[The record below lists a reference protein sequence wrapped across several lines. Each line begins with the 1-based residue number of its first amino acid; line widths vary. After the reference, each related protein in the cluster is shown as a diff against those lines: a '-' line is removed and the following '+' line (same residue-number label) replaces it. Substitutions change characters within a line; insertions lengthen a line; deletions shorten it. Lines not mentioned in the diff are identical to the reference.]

1 MKKCEE
7 FAPLLSAFVDGE
19 LTEEERAEVL
29 AHVSECEK
37 CRRLLGEL
45 TALHAALGELES
57 AAVRAHLS
65 ECEDCRARLD
75 EYVQLTGEMLALGEE
90 DVPAGF
96 TEGVMAAVRAE
107 KAAKKP
113 QAKKRSA
120 WRRWMPMA
128 ACAAIVALAA
138 AVTIPRTAMKQEAN
152 DAAPAAPAAQED
164 QAMFSMAAPPSD
176 PLPDT
181 DAEVE
186 YPEQRCETV
195 QSSPYYDRQLGGAA
209 ADGFKTANA
218 PADLENGSPE
228 AEYYCET
235 APIGESGEEGSLLTA
250 WYGPVV
256 LELYGAGATD
266 YVLSSGGV
274 KDGDAGFYYAPIA
287 ALRDLPE
294 GLGMRQAQA
303 ETLAL
308 APADAEWVLVY
319 PNDFSEV
326 PQP

>member
-1 MKKCEE
+1 MKECEE

-45 TALHAALGELES
+45 TALHAALGELE
-57 AAVRAHLS
+57 
-65 ECEDCRARLD
+65 D
-75 EYVQLTGEMLALGEE
+75 E

-96 TEGVMAAVRAE
+96 TEGVMAAMRAE

-113 QAKKRSA
+113 QTKKRSA

-152 DAAPAAPAAQED
+152 DTAPAAPAAQED
-164 QAMFSMAAPPSD
+164 QVMFSMAAPPSD

-235 APIGESGEEGSLLTA
+235 APSARAARRAACSPRGTVPWCLSCTA
-250 WYGPVV
+250 R
-256 LELYGAGATD
+256 ARRT
-266 YVLSSGGV
+266 
-274 KDGDAGFYYAPIA
+274 
-287 ALRDLPE
+287 
-294 GLGMRQAQA
+294 M
-303 ETLAL
+303 
-308 APADAEWVLVY
+308 
-319 PNDFSEV
+319 
-326 PQP
+326 

>member
-7 FAPLLSAFVDGE
+7 FAPLLSAYFDGE
-19 LTEEERAEVL
+19 LTEEEN
-29 AHVSECEK
+29 
-37 CRRLLGEL
+37 
-45 TALHAALGELES
+45 
-57 AAVRAHLS
+57 AAVRAHLG

-75 EYVQLTGEMLALGEE
+75 EYAQLSGAMLALGEE
-90 DVPAGF
+90 DVPEGF
-96 TEGVMAAVRAE
+96 TARVMDAVRAE
-107 KAAKKP
+107 KAAMPRMKKP
-113 QAKKRSA
+113 SA

-138 AVTIPRTAMKQEAN
+138 AVPIPRTAMKQEAN

-266 YVLSSGGV
+266 YVTENGGV
-274 KDGDAGFYYAPIA
+274 KADDAGAYYVPIG
-287 ALRDLPE
+287 ALRALPE
-294 GLGMRQAQA
+294 GLSMTDAQA
-303 ETLAL
+303 EALTL
-308 APADAEWVLVY
+308 APAGAEWVLVY
-319 PNDFSEV
+319 PNDDSEV

>member
-1 MKKCEE
+1 MKECEE

-45 TALHAALGELES
+45 TALHAALGELE
-57 AAVRAHLS
+57 
-65 ECEDCRARLD
+65 D
-75 EYVQLTGEMLALGEE
+75 E

-113 QAKKRSA
+113 QTKKRSA

-128 ACAAIVALAA
+128 ACAAIDALAA

-164 QAMFSMAAPPSD
+164 QAMFSMAAPSSD

-235 APIGESGEEGSLLTA
+235 APIGESGEEGSLLKGVEMTLRGFEEA
-250 WYGPVV
+250 LNKMG
-256 LELYGAGATD
+256 LERVEAEPGTVFDPEKHNAVMMTEAD
-266 YVLSSGGV
+266 EEH
-274 KDGDAGFYYAPIA
+274 
-287 ALRDLPE
+287 PE
-294 GLGMRQAQA
+294 GTIVECFQTGFAVKGKVVRYAMVRVA
-303 ETLAL
+303 
-308 APADAEWVLVY
+308 
-319 PNDFSEV
+319 N
-326 PQP
+326 

>member
-7 FAPLLSAFVDGE
+7 FAPLLSAYFDGE
-19 LTEEERAEVL
+19 LTEEEN
-29 AHVSECEK
+29 
-37 CRRLLGEL
+37 
-45 TALHAALGELES
+45 AAI
-57 AAVRAHLS
+57 RAHLG

-75 EYVQLTGEMLALGEE
+75 EYAQLSGAMLALGDE
-90 DVPAGF
+90 DVPEGF
-96 TEGVMAAVRAE
+96 TARVMDAVRAE
-107 KAAKKP
+107 KAAMPRMKKP
-113 QAKKRSA
+113 SA

-164 QAMFSMAAPPSD
+164 RAMFSMAAPHGD

-195 QSSPYYDRQLGGAA
+195 QSSPYYDHQLGGAA
-209 ADGFKTANA
+209 ADRAKIAGASDGT
-218 PADLENGSPE
+218 ENGSPE
-228 AEYYCET
+228 QEYYCET
-235 APIGESGEEGSLLTA
+235 VPIGEDGSEGKLLA
-250 WYGPVV
+250 ADYGLPMF
-256 LELYGAGATD
+256 ELYGAGATD

>member
-7 FAPLLSAFVDGE
+7 FAPLLSAYFDGE
-19 LTEEERAEVL
+19 LTEEEN
-29 AHVSECEK
+29 
-37 CRRLLGEL
+37 
-45 TALHAALGELES
+45 
-57 AAVRAHLS
+57 AAVRAHLG

-75 EYVQLTGEMLALGEE
+75 EYAQLSGAMLALGEE
-90 DVPAGF
+90 DVPEGF
-96 TEGVMAAVRAE
+96 TARVMDAVRAE
-107 KAAKKP
+107 KAAMPRMKKP
-113 QAKKRSA
+113 SA

-138 AVTIPRTAMKQEAN
+138 AVTIPRTEMKQETTS
-152 DAAPAAPAAQED
+152 AAPAAPAAQED

-209 ADGFKTANA
+209 ADRAKI
-218 PADLENGSPE
+218 ADASDGTENGSPE
-228 AEYYCET
+228 REYYCET
-235 APIGESGEEGSLLTA
+235 VPIGEDGSEGKLLA
-250 WYGPVV
+250 ADYGLPMF
-256 LELYGAGATD
+256 ELYGAGATD

-319 PNDFSEV
+319 PNDDSEV

>member
-7 FAPLLSAFVDGE
+7 FAPLLSAYFDGE
-19 LTEEERAEVL
+19 LTEEEN
-29 AHVSECEK
+29 
-37 CRRLLGEL
+37 
-45 TALHAALGELES
+45 
-57 AAVRAHLS
+57 AAVRAHLG

-75 EYVQLTGEMLALGEE
+75 EYAQLSGAMLALGEE
-90 DVPAGF
+90 DVPEGF
-96 TEGVMAAVRAE
+96 TARVMDAVRAE
-107 KAAKKP
+107 KAAMPRMKKP
-113 QAKKRSA
+113 SA

-209 ADGFKTANA
+209 ADRAKIAGASDDT
-218 PADLENGSPE
+218 ENGSPE
-228 AEYYCET
+228 QEYYCET
-235 APIGESGEEGSLLTA
+235 VPIGENGSEGKLLA
-250 WYGPVV
+250 ADYGLPMF
-256 LELYGAGATD
+256 ELYGAGATD

-274 KDGDAGFYYAPIA
+274 KDGDASFYYAPIA

-326 PQP
+326 LQP

>member
-45 TALHAALGELES
+45 TALHAALGELE
-57 AAVRAHLS
+57 
-65 ECEDCRARLD
+65 D
-75 EYVQLTGEMLALGEE
+75 E

-96 TEGVMAAVRAE
+96 TEDVMAAVRAE
-107 KAAKKP
+107 KAAMPRMKKP
-113 QAKKRSA
+113 SA

-195 QSSPYYDRQLGGAA
+195 QSSPYYDYQLGGAA
-209 ADGFKTANA
+209 ADRAKIAGASDGT
-218 PADLENGSPE
+218 ENGSPE
-228 AEYYCET
+228 QEYYCET
-235 APIGESGEEGSLLTA
+235 APIGESGREGKFLA
-250 WYGPVV
+250 ADYGLPMF
-256 LELYGAGATD
+256 ELYGAGATD

-274 KDGDAGFYYAPIA
+274 KADDAGAYYVPIG
-287 ALRDLPE
+287 ALRALPE

-319 PNDFSEV
+319 PNDDSEV

>member
-45 TALHAALGELES
+45 TALHAALGELE
-57 AAVRAHLS
+57 
-65 ECEDCRARLD
+65 D
-75 EYVQLTGEMLALGEE
+75 E

-96 TEGVMAAVRAE
+96 TEG
-107 KAAKKP
+107 
-113 QAKKRSA
+113 
-120 WRRWMPMA
+120 
-128 ACAAIVALAA
+128 ALAA

-250 WYGPVV
+250 YYGLPMF
-256 LELYGAGATD
+256 ELYGAGATD

-274 KDGDAGFYYAPIA
+274 KDGDADFYYAPIA

-319 PNDFSEV
+319 PNDDSEV

>member
-45 TALHAALGELES
+45 TALHAALGELE
-57 AAVRAHLS
+57 
-65 ECEDCRARLD
+65 D
-75 EYVQLTGEMLALGEE
+75 E

-96 TEGVMAAVRAE
+96 TGGVMAAVRAE
-107 KAAKKP
+107 KAAAKP
-113 QAKKRSA
+113 QVKKRST

-138 AVTIPRTAMKQEAN
+138 AVTIPRTEMKQETAS
-152 DAAPAAPAAQED
+152 AAPDTPAAQED

-235 APIGESGEEGSLLTA
+235 APIGESGREGKLLA
-250 WYGPVV
+250 ADYGLPMF
-256 LELYGAGATD
+256 ELYGGRDGLCDGKRRREGRRRGLLLCPYCRAARPAGGPRHEAGAGGNARTCPRGRG
-266 YVLSSGGV
+266 VGARLS
-274 KDGDAGFYYAPIA
+274 
-287 ALRDLPE
+287 
-294 GLGMRQAQA
+294 Q
-303 ETLAL
+303 
-308 APADAEWVLVY
+308 
-319 PNDFSEV
+319 
-326 PQP
+326 

>member
-7 FAPLLSAFVDGE
+7 FAPLLSAYFDGE
-19 LTEEERAEVL
+19 LTEAENAV
-29 AHVSECEK
+29 
-37 CRRLLGEL
+37 
-45 TALHAALGELES
+45 
-57 AAVRAHLS
+57 VRAHLG

-75 EYVQLTGEMLALGEE
+75 EYAQLSGAMLALGEE
-90 DVPAGF
+90 DVPEGF
-96 TEGVMAAVRAE
+96 TARVMDAVRAE

-113 QAKKRSA
+113 QTKKRSA

-164 QAMFSMAAPPSD
+164 QAMFSMAAPSSD

-209 ADGFKTANA
+209 ADGAKS
-218 PADLENGSPE
+218 ADGAADVENGSSE
-228 AEYYCET
+228 QEYYCET
-235 APIGESGEEGSLLTA
+235 VPIGESGREGKLLA
-250 WYGPVV
+250 ADYGSPIF
-256 LELYGAGATD
+256 ELYGAGATD

>member
-37 CRRLLGEL
+37 CRGLLGEL
-45 TALHAALGELES
+45 TALHAALGELK
-57 AAVRAHLS
+57 
-65 ECEDCRARLD
+65 D
-75 EYVQLTGEMLALGEE
+75 E

-113 QAKKRSA
+113 QTKKRSA

-218 PADLENGSPE
+218 PADLENGSQE
-228 AEYYCET
+228 AEYSCET
-235 APIGESGEEGSLLTA
+235 VAIGESGEEGSLLTA

-294 GLGMRQAQA
+294 GLGMRQAQV

-319 PNDFSEV
+319 PNDDSEV

>member
-7 FAPLLSAFVDGE
+7 FAPLLSAYFDGE
-19 LTEEERAEVL
+19 LTEEEN
-29 AHVSECEK
+29 
-37 CRRLLGEL
+37 
-45 TALHAALGELES
+45 
-57 AAVRAHLS
+57 AAVRAHLG

-75 EYVQLTGEMLALGEE
+75 EYAQLSGAMLALGEE
-90 DVPAGF
+90 DVPEGF
-96 TEGVMAAVRAE
+96 TARVMDAVRAE
-107 KAAKKP
+107 KAAAKP
-113 QAKKRSA
+113 QVKKRST

-209 ADGFKTANA
+209 ADRAKIAGASDGT
-218 PADLENGSPE
+218 ENGSPE
-228 AEYYCET
+228 QEYYCET
-235 APIGESGEEGSLLTA
+235 VPIGENGSEGKLLA
-250 WYGPVV
+250 ADYGLPMF
-256 LELYGAGATD
+256 ELYGAGATD

>member
-7 FAPLLSAFVDGE
+7 FAPLLSAYFDGE
-19 LTEEERAEVL
+19 LTEEEN
-29 AHVSECEK
+29 
-37 CRRLLGEL
+37 
-45 TALHAALGELES
+45 
-57 AAVRAHLS
+57 AAVRAHLG

-75 EYVQLTGEMLALGEE
+75 EYAQLSGAMLALGEE
-90 DVPAGF
+90 DVPEGF
-96 TEGVMAAVRAE
+96 TARVMDAVRAE
-107 KAAKKP
+107 KAAMPRMKKP
-113 QAKKRSA
+113 SA

-209 ADGFKTANA
+209 ADRAKIAGASDGT
-218 PADLENGSPE
+218 ENGSPE
-228 AEYYCET
+228 AEYSCET
-235 APIGESGEEGSLLTA
+235 VAIGESGEEGSLLTA

-266 YVLSSGGV
+266 YVTENGGV
-274 KDGDAGFYYAPIA
+274 KADDAGAYYVPIG
-287 ALRDLPE
+287 ALRALPE
-294 GLGMRQAQA
+294 GLSMTDAQA

-319 PNDFSEV
+319 PNDDSEV

>member
-45 TALHAALGELES
+45 TALHAALGELE
-57 AAVRAHLS
+57 
-65 ECEDCRARLD
+65 D
-75 EYVQLTGEMLALGEE
+75 E

-107 KAAKKP
+107 KAAMPRMKKP
-113 QAKKRSA
+113 SA

-195 QSSPYYDRQLGGAA
+195 QSSPYYDHQLGGAA
-209 ADGFKTANA
+209 ADRAKIAGASDGT
-218 PADLENGSPE
+218 ENGSPE
-228 AEYYCET
+228 QEYYCET
-235 APIGESGEEGSLLTA
+235 VPIGENGSEGKLLA
-250 WYGPVV
+250 ADYGLPMF
-256 LELYGAGATD
+256 ELYGAGATD

>member
-7 FAPLLSAFVDGE
+7 FAPLLSAYFDGE
-19 LTEEERAEVL
+19 LTEEEN
-29 AHVSECEK
+29 
-37 CRRLLGEL
+37 
-45 TALHAALGELES
+45 
-57 AAVRAHLS
+57 AAVRAHLG

-75 EYVQLTGEMLALGEE
+75 EYAQLSGAMLALGEE
-90 DVPAGF
+90 DVPEGF
-96 TEGVMAAVRAE
+96 TARVMDAVRAE
-107 KAAKKP
+107 KAAMPRMKKP
-113 QAKKRSA
+113 SA

-266 YVLSSGGV
+266 YVTENGGV
-274 KDGDAGFYYAPIA
+274 KADDAGAYYVPIG
-287 ALRDLPE
+287 ALRALPE
-294 GLGMRQAQA
+294 ELSMTDAQA

-319 PNDFSEV
+319 PNDDSEV

>member
-7 FAPLLSAFVDGE
+7 FAPLLSPYFDGE
-19 LTEEERAEVL
+19 LTEE
-29 AHVSECEK
+29 
-37 CRRLLGEL
+37 
-45 TALHAALGELES
+45 ES

-75 EYVQLTGEMLALGEE
+75 EYAQLTGEMLALGEE
-90 DVPAGF
+90 DVPEGF
-96 TEGVMAAVRAE
+96 TARVMAAVRAE

-113 QAKKRSA
+113 QTKKRSA

-164 QAMFSMAAPPSD
+164 QAMFSMAAPPS
-176 PLPDT
+176 
-181 DAEVE
+181 AEVE

-209 ADGFKTANA
+209 ADGFKTSNA

-235 APIGESGEEGSLLTA
+235 APIGESGREGKFL
-250 WYGPVV
+250 V
-256 LELYGAGATD
+256 
-266 YVLSSGGV
+266 
-274 KDGDAGFYYAPIA
+274 YYAPIA

-319 PNDFSEV
+319 PNDDSEV

>member
-7 FAPLLSAFVDGE
+7 FAPLLSAYFDGE
-19 LTEEERAEVL
+19 LTEEEN
-29 AHVSECEK
+29 
-37 CRRLLGEL
+37 
-45 TALHAALGELES
+45 
-57 AAVRAHLS
+57 AAVRAHLG

-75 EYVQLTGEMLALGEE
+75 EYAQLSGAMLALGEE
-90 DVPAGF
+90 DVPEGF
-96 TEGVMAAVRAE
+96 TARVMDAVRAE
-107 KAAKKP
+107 KAAMP
-113 QAKKRSA
+113 RMKKRSA

-209 ADGFKTANA
+209 ADRAKIAGASDGT
-218 PADLENGSPE
+218 ENGSPE
-228 AEYYCET
+228 QEYYCET
-235 APIGESGEEGSLLTA
+235 VPIGEDGSEGKLLA
-250 WYGPVV
+250 ADYGLPMF
-256 LELYGAGATD
+256 ELYGAGATD

>member
-7 FAPLLSAFVDGE
+7 FAPLLSAYFDGE
-19 LTEEERAEVL
+19 LTEEEN
-29 AHVSECEK
+29 
-37 CRRLLGEL
+37 
-45 TALHAALGELES
+45 
-57 AAVRAHLS
+57 AAVRAHLG

-75 EYVQLTGEMLALGEE
+75 EYAQLSGAMLALGDE
-90 DVPAGF
+90 DVPEGF
-96 TEGVMAAVRAE
+96 TARVMDAVRAE
-107 KAAKKP
+107 KAAMPRMKKP
-113 QAKKRSA
+113 SA

-138 AVTIPRTAMKQEAN
+138 AVTIPRTEMKQETTS
-152 DAAPAAPAAQED
+152 AAPDTPAAQED

-195 QSSPYYDRQLGGAA
+195 QSSPYYDHQLGGAA
-209 ADGFKTANA
+209 ADRAKIAGASDGT
-218 PADLENGSPE
+218 ENGSPE
-228 AEYYCET
+228 QEYYCET
-235 APIGESGEEGSLLTA
+235 VPIGESGEEGSLLTA
-250 WYGPVV
+250 WYDPVV

-294 GLGMRQAQA
+294 GLGMRQAQV

>member
-7 FAPLLSAFVDGE
+7 FAPLLSAYFDGE
-19 LTEEERAEVL
+19 LTEEEN
-29 AHVSECEK
+29 
-37 CRRLLGEL
+37 
-45 TALHAALGELES
+45 AAI
-57 AAVRAHLS
+57 RAHLG

-75 EYVQLTGEMLALGEE
+75 EYAQLSGAMLALGDE
-90 DVPAGF
+90 DVPEGF
-96 TEGVMAAVRAE
+96 TARVMDAVRAE
-107 KAAKKP
+107 KAAMPRMKKP
-113 QAKKRSA
+113 SA

-138 AVTIPRTAMKQEAN
+138 AVTIPRTEMKQETTS
-152 DAAPAAPAAQED
+152 AAPDTPAAQED

-209 ADGFKTANA
+209 ADRAKIAGASDGT
-218 PADLENGSPE
+218 ENGSPE
-228 AEYYCET
+228 QEYYCET
-235 APIGESGEEGSLLTA
+235 VPIGEDGSEGKLLA
-250 WYGPVV
+250 ADYGLPMF
-256 LELYGAGATD
+256 ELYGAGATD

-303 ETLAL
+303 EALAL

-319 PNDFSEV
+319 PNDDSEV

>member
-7 FAPLLSAFVDGE
+7 FAPLLSAFVDRE

-45 TALHAALGELES
+45 TALHAALGELE
-57 AAVRAHLS
+57 
-65 ECEDCRARLD
+65 D
-75 EYVQLTGEMLALGEE
+75 E

-96 TEGVMAAVRAE
+96 KEGVMAAVRAE

-113 QAKKRSA
+113 QTKKRSA

-128 ACAAIVALAA
+128 ACAAIVVLAA
-138 AVTIPRTAMKQEAN
+138 AVTIPRTETKQETTS
-152 DAAPAAPAAQED
+152 AAPDTPAAQED

-176 PLPDT
+176 PLPNT

-228 AEYYCET
+228 TEYYCET
-235 APIGESGEEGSLLTA
+235 APIGESGREGKFLA
-250 WYGPVV
+250 ADYGLPMF
-256 LELYGAGATD
+256 ELYGAGATD

-319 PNDFSEV
+319 PNDDSEV

>member
-7 FAPLLSAFVDGE
+7 FAPLLSAYFDGE
-19 LTEEERAEVL
+19 LTEEEN
-29 AHVSECEK
+29 
-37 CRRLLGEL
+37 
-45 TALHAALGELES
+45 
-57 AAVRAHLS
+57 AAVRAHLG

-75 EYVQLTGEMLALGEE
+75 EYAQLSGAMLALGEE
-90 DVPAGF
+90 DVPEGF
-96 TEGVMAAVRAE
+96 TARVMDAVRAE
-107 KAAKKP
+107 KAAMPRMKKP
-113 QAKKRSA
+113 SA

-138 AVTIPRTAMKQEAN
+138 AVTIPRTEMKQETTS
-152 DAAPAAPAAQED
+152 AAPDTPAAQED
-164 QAMFSMAAPPSD
+164 QAMFSMAAPHGD

-195 QSSPYYDRQLGGAA
+195 QSSPYYDHQLGGAA
-209 ADGFKTANA
+209 ADRAKIAGASDGT
-218 PADLENGSPE
+218 ENGSPE
-228 AEYYCET
+228 QEYYCET
-235 APIGESGEEGSLLTA
+235 VPIGEDGSEGKLLA
-250 WYGPVV
+250 ADYGLPMF
-256 LELYGAGATD
+256 ELYGAGATD

-319 PNDFSEV
+319 PNDDSEV

>member
-1 MKKCEE
+1 MREMQK
-7 FAPLLSAFVDGE
+7 AARRADGPARRPR
-19 LTEEERAEVL
+19 RAGGRGR
-29 AHVSECEK
+29 A
-37 CRRLLGEL
+37 RRLHGGRDGGGARGKGGSKAAGEK
-45 TALHAALGELES
+45 AEHVAAVDADGGLRGDRRARGGGNDPANGNEAGSNAS
-57 AAVRAHLS
+57 AAP
-65 ECEDCRARLD
+65 D
-75 EYVQLTGEMLALGEE
+75 T
-90 DVPAGF
+90 
-96 TEGVMAAVRAE
+96 
-107 KAAKKP
+107 
-113 QAKKRSA
+113 
-120 WRRWMPMA
+120 
-128 ACAAIVALAA
+128 
-138 AVTIPRTAMKQEAN
+138 
-152 DAAPAAPAAQED
+152 PAAQED

-266 YVLSSGGV
+266 YVTENGGV
-274 KDGDAGFYYAPIA
+274 KAGDAGCLLCSHRRA
-287 ALRDLPE
+287 ARAAGGAFHDGRAGGSAHARSCRRGVGNRLP
-294 GLGMRQAQA
+294 R
-303 ETLAL
+303 
-308 APADAEWVLVY
+308 
-319 PNDFSEV
+319 
-326 PQP
+326 

>member
-1 MKKCEE
+1 M
-7 FAPLLSAFVDGE
+7 
-19 LTEEERAEVL
+19 
-29 AHVSECEK
+29 
-37 CRRLLGEL
+37 
-45 TALHAALGELES
+45 
-57 AAVRAHLS
+57 
-65 ECEDCRARLD
+65 
-75 EYVQLTGEMLALGEE
+75 
-90 DVPAGF
+90 
-96 TEGVMAAVRAE
+96 
-107 KAAKKP
+107 
-113 QAKKRSA
+113 
-120 WRRWMPMA
+120 
-128 ACAAIVALAA
+128 
-138 AVTIPRTAMKQEAN
+138 
-152 DAAPAAPAAQED
+152 
-164 QAMFSMAAPPSD
+164 
-176 PLPDT
+176 
-181 DAEVE
+181 
-186 YPEQRCETV
+186 

-266 YVLSSGGV
+266 YA
-274 KDGDAGFYYAPIA
+274 DFYYAPIA

-319 PNDFSEV
+319 PNDDSEV

>member
-1 MKKCEE
+1 MKECEE

-45 TALHAALGELES
+45 TALHAALGELE
-57 AAVRAHLS
+57 
-65 ECEDCRARLD
+65 D
-75 EYVQLTGEMLALGEE
+75 E

-107 KAAKKP
+107 KAAKTP
-113 QAKKRSA
+113 QTKKRSA

-152 DAAPAAPAAQED
+152 D
-164 QAMFSMAAPPSD
+164 AAPPSD

-266 YVLSSGGV
+266 YVTESGGV
-274 KDGDAGFYYAPIA
+274 RADDAGFYYAPIA

-319 PNDFSEV
+319 PNDDSEV

>member
-19 LTEEERAEVL
+19 LTEEEN
-29 AHVSECEK
+29 
-37 CRRLLGEL
+37 
-45 TALHAALGELES
+45 
-57 AAVRAHLS
+57 AAVRAHLG

-75 EYVQLTGEMLALGEE
+75 EYAQLSGAMLALGEE
-90 DVPAGF
+90 DVPEGF
-96 TEGVMAAVRAE
+96 TARVMDAVRAE
-107 KAAKKP
+107 KAAMPRMKKP
-113 QAKKRSA
+113 SA

-209 ADGFKTANA
+209 ADRAKIAGASDGT
-218 PADLENGSPE
+218 ENGSPE
-228 AEYYCET
+228 QEYYCET
-235 APIGESGEEGSLLTA
+235 VPIGEDGSEGKLLA
-250 WYGPVV
+250 ADYGLPMF
-256 LELYGAGATD
+256 ELYGAGATD